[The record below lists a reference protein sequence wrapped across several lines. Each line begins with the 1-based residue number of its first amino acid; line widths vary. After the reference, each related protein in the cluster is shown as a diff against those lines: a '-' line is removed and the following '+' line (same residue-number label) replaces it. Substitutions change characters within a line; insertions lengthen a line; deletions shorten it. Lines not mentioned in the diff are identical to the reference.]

1 MKLLVSLHLQKG
13 IHIQEPC
20 SIIQPI
26 WCFFH
31 SWLKFTVG
39 LNKVAPVV
47 CDCGPYFMLYFVL
60 CMYFIDFSS
69 KDIKSMPSLHSQAR
83 AADLLSIVC
92 SSIQWHV
99 MPKKL
104 LLCAVHRSA
113 VLQTFVAFWSV
124 AVKISF
130 MAVNSLS
137 IRWTSVFLHMT
148 VLPPLILSMSF
159 LNEGCSTKEKDWTSS
174 ITNSNISLL
183 TKLWDVL
190 HQRSSFIS
198 LMGGCPCPCSG
209 ILGCSLISNWPVTSF
224 VRSKWLWCFL
234 WKIHGAKLTIN

>member
-1 MKLLVSLHLQKG
+1 MKLLASIHLQNG

-104 LLCAVHRSA
+104 LLCAVHKSA

-130 MAVNSLS
+130 MAVNSFS

-159 LNEGCSTKEKDWTSS
+159 LNEGCSTKEHHQSQIQISVFWL
-174 ITNSNISLL
+174 NSGMCCIKGQVSF
-183 TKLWDVL
+183 LWWEDVL
-190 HQRSSFIS
+190 VYVQVYWAAHSSRTGQWLHLSEVSDFDVS
-198 LMGGCPCPCSG
+198 SG
-209 ILGCSLISNWPVTSF
+209 KYTAQN
-224 VRSKWLWCFL
+224 
-234 WKIHGAKLTIN
+234 